1 MSSVPESL
9 QGLPVALIGAGP
21 AGLAAAAHLADRGID
36 FVVFEA
42 GEAAG
47 AFVSE
52 WGHVRLFS
60 PWSELVDP
68 VAARMLKEEGWE
80 MPDADRLPTGAELV
94 AGYLEPLAQH
104 RRLAPSIRY
113 GARVRSLTR
122 RGHDKVKTGTRS
134 DEPFVVTV
142 ETAVGTQRHLASAVI
157 DASGTWANHNPL
169 GADGAP
175 ATGEAEAE
183 DRISYGLPDILGSH
197 RPRFAGSRVLVV
209 GTGHSAAN
217 VILDLLTLRSTEP
230 GTEVVW
236 AVRRPDVTSAFGG
249 GDDDQL
255 EARGALGNRLRV
267 AAESG
272 AVELVTGFAIEAVTD
287 IDGRLAVTGLDGRS
301 VVVDQV
307 IASTGQRPDL
317 EMTRELRLDLDP
329 WLESPRRLAPLIDPN
344 VHSCGTVPP
353 HGADVLSHPED
364 RFYTVG
370 IKSYGR
376 APTFL
381 TLTGY
386 EQVRSVVAALAGDT
400 ASAARVEL
408 LLPETGVCSGSAG
421 QSSCC

>member
-9 QGLPVALIGAGP
+9 QGLPVVLIGAGP
-21 AGLAAAAHLADRGID
+21 AGLAAAAHLADRGIE

-42 GEAAG
+42 GESAG
-47 AFVSE
+47 AFVSD
-52 WGHVRLFS
+52 WAHVRLFS

-68 VAARMLKEEGWE
+68 VAAGMLKEEGWE
-80 MPDADRLPTGAELV
+80 MPDASGIPTGAELV
-94 AGYLEPLAQH
+94 AEYLTPLAQL

-113 GARVRSLTR
+113 GTRVTFLTR

-142 ETAVGTQRHLASAVI
+142 ETAAGVQRHLASAVI
-157 DASGTWANHNPL
+157 DASGTWAHHNPL
-169 GADGAP
+169 GADGTP
-175 ATGEAEAE
+175 AIGEVESA
-183 DRISYGLPDILGSH
+183 DRISYGLPDVLGSG
-197 RPRFAGSRVLVV
+197 RNRFAGNRVLVV
-209 GTGHSAAN
+209 GAGHSAAN
-217 VILDLLTLRSTEP
+217 VILDLLALQSTEP

-236 AVRRPDVTSAFGG
+236 AVRRDDVASAFGG

-255 EARGALGNRLRV
+255 EARGALGNRLRG
-267 AAESG
+267 AAERG
-272 AVELVTGFAIEAVTD
+272 AVELVTGFAVEAVGD
-287 IDGRLAVTGLDGRS
+287 VDGRLEVTGLDGRRL
-301 VVVDQV
+301 VVDQV

-317 EMTRELRLDLDP
+317 TMTRELRLDLDP

-344 VHSCGTVPP
+344 EHSCGTVPP

-386 EQVRSVVAALAGDT
+386 EQVRSVVASLAGDT
-400 ASAARVEL
+400 ASAARIEL
-408 LLPETGVCSGSAG
+408 LLPETGVCSGGAD
-421 QSSCC
+421 QSSCS